1 VSAASSTA
9 PNLPPPSGPCVEG
22 RGLRGHLDILCAAD
36 SSGKSILR
44 HQSFRAPIHLSKPHW
59 DEGALVL
66 NVVNPTA
73 GLLADDRIT
82 MRARVA
88 PGARLLLTSP
98 SASRAH
104 RMRDGHAAV
113 NQHFS
118 VAASG
123 SLESWPELFI
133 PQAGTRYHQRTTLEV
148 EPGGELL
155 FFESLAP
162 GRVAFGES
170 FEYALLDWATE
181 LRCGDTL
188 IARERYRL
196 APEEESVRALR
207 RQFEH
212 AYYAS
217 ALIVSPRLTA
227 ESPCW
232 QAIHR
237 MQAQGLWVGCGA
249 LAQAGWTVKVL
260 AEGSVLLR
268 RALAEIRAAV
278 YQDLGRAMPSLR
290 RAG

>member
-1 VSAASSTA
+1 MSAPCSTA
-9 PNLPPPSGPCVEG
+9 LDLVPASGPRVEG
-22 RGLRGHLDILCAAD
+22 RGLRGHLDILCATD

-59 DEGALVL
+59 DQGALVL

-82 MRARVA
+82 MRAKVE

-104 RMRDGHAAV
+104 RMRDGHAEV
-113 NQHFS
+113 DQHFS
-118 VAASG
+118 VATAG

-133 PQAGTRYHQRTTLEV
+133 PQAGTRYRQRSTLDV

-170 FEYALLDWATE
+170 FEYALLDWATQ
-181 LRCGDTL
+181 LRLGDTL

-196 APEEESVRALR
+196 SPGKESVRALR
-207 RQFEH
+207 SQFEH

-227 ESPCW
+227 DSPCW
-232 QAIHR
+232 QNIHR
-237 MQAQGLWVGCGA
+237 MQAPGLWVGCGA
-249 LAQAGWTVKVL
+249 LEQAGWTLKVL

-268 RALAEIRAAV
+268 RALAEIRAAI
-278 YQDLGRAMPSLR
+278 YQDLGREMPSLR